1 MGYGERRVQP
11 GQGDTLAE
19 ADIREELGEAAE
31 DHPAALEFL
40 LVTLAALE
48 AAGTPVLVTTVE
60 LPRTGGV
67 AVGGSW
73 PDGRSRMLTVTEV
86 GEHHDDYPRDRVA
99 LAEVEGHLDPADSD
113 AQALAA
119 TIRALAPIEP
129 QAIVE
134 AIAPASWAQLLIR
147 TPGGELVT
155 VAVEDR

>member
-1 MGYGERRVQP
+1 MQP
-11 GQGDTLAE
+11 GQGGTYTE
-19 ADIREELGEAAE
+19 ADIREEIGADAE
-31 DHPAALEFL
+31 DHPVALEFL

-60 LPRTGGV
+60 LPYSGGV

-73 PDGRSRMLTVTEV
+73 PDGRTRLLTVTEV
-86 GEHHDDYPRDRVA
+86 NEAHDDYPRDPVA
-99 LAEVEGHLDPADSD
+99 LAQAPAHLDATDTD

-119 TIRALAPIEP
+119 ITRALTPIEP

-147 TPGGELVT
+147 TPGGDLLT
-155 VAVEDR
+155 VAVQDRH